1 MGQAGSLTIRE
12 TSGANYADGY
22 GSMVDGPNA
31 RYVSNTLSQ
40 QTAALGNDRGLSSM
54 VWQWGQFID
63 HDINLIHAG
72 TTEYAPIVVPD
83 GDPVFTA
90 GTTIPFFRSE
100 YEGGTSAADPR
111 AYSNEITHWLDGS
124 MVYGSSE
131 ERATALRSYSGG
143 RLMTGSDGYMPR
155 NLDGLDND
163 GGGVLDTADQFL
175 AGDIRVNEQAGL
187 TTMHEVFVR
196 YHNVW
201 ADRLSEEHGDWTDEK
216 VYQTSRKIVG
226 ATIQQITY
234 EQWLPTLLGEDA
246 MDRYRGYDSSVDSS
260 ISTAFSTAAFRFG
273 HTMLTDELLRLN
285 SDGSTYGD
293 GALSLTSAFFNPD
306 AIVGDGAIEAL
317 IRGLATQESNE
328 IDTQAIEG
336 VRSLLFGS
344 PEAGGLDLIAL
355 NLTRGRDHGIADY
368 NTLRIDL
375 GLTAID
381 SFNDIT
387 SDAALAATL
396 EMVYG
401 DVDSIDAWIG
411 LMAEDHL
418 DDASVGETLA
428 AILADQFARL
438 RDGDR
443 FYYLNDD
450 GLRHYIDEIEDI
462 SLADVFSLTTDAELV
477 GDVFYTDG
485 WYEIGDELAITAVP
499 EPGTAALIG
508 LGLILV
514 RPQRRAAKTAR

>member
-1 MGQAGSLTIRE
+1 MGQTGSLTIRE
-12 TSGANYADGY
+12 TSGANFADGT
-22 GSMVDGPNA
+22 GTMVDGPNA
-31 RYVSNTLSQ
+31 RYISNTLSQ

-72 TTEYAPIVVPD
+72 TTEYVPIVVPE
-83 GDPVFTA
+83 GDPVFST
-90 GTTIPFFRSE
+90 GSTIPFLRSE
-100 YEGGTSAADPR
+100 FTGGTSADDPR

-124 MVYGSSE
+124 MVYGSDE

-143 RLMTGSDGYMPR
+143 RLITGNDGYMPR
-155 NLDGLDND
+155 NLGGLEND
-163 GGGVLDTADQFL
+163 GGGVLDEADQFL
-175 AGDIRVNEQAGL
+175 AGDVRANEQAGL
-187 TTMHEVFVR
+187 TTMHEVFFR

-201 ADRLSEEHGDWTDEK
+201 ADRLSEEHSDWTDEEI
-216 VYQTSRKIVG
+216 YQTARKLVG

-234 EQWLPTLLGEDA
+234 EQWLPTLLGDDA
-246 MDRYRGYDSSVDSS
+246 MKRYRGYDPTIDSS

-273 HTMLTDELLRLN
+273 HTMLTDELLRIN

-293 GALSLTSAFFNPD
+293 GSLSLTSAFFNPD

-317 IRGLATQESNE
+317 LRGLATQESNE

-336 VRSLLFGS
+336 VRSLLFGT
-344 PEAGGLDLIAL
+344 PEAGGPDLIAL

-368 NTLRIDL
+368 NTLRLDF
-375 GLTAID
+375 GLSTIE
-381 SFNDIT
+381 SFDDIT
-387 SDAALAATL
+387 SDASLAAAL
-396 EMVYG
+396 EEVYG

-418 DDASVGETLA
+418 EDASVGETLA

-443 FYYLNDD
+443 FFYLNDE
-450 GLRHYIDEIEDI
+450 GVRHYLDEIDEI
-462 SLADVFSLTTDAELV
+462 SLADVISLTTDAQLA

-485 WYEIGDELAITAVP
+485 WTESSDDLVFASIP
-499 EPGTAALIG
+499 EPGTAVLFG
-508 LGLILV
+508 LGLIMIKP
-514 RPQRRAAKTAR
+514 RRRATTTG